1 MLYVFFVVLEVVK
14 NNQEKAELRHEG
26 QVIEA
31 LPSATFRVKLDN
43 DKEVLAHL
51 SGRLR
56 MNYIRILTGDR
67 IIVELSPYDEK
78 RGRIIRRL

>member
-1 MLYVFFVVLEVVK
+1 VRDQK
-14 NNQEKAELRHEG
+14 NQLKFEG

-31 LPSATFRVKLDN
+31 LPSATFKIALD
-43 DKEVLAHL
+43 DGREVLGHL

-67 IIVELSPYDEK
+67 VIIELSPYDDK